1 MNDFLKTIEKNK
13 ALVNIVL
20 AGLMFVFFAL
30 CPAVD
35 IAGKAQANG
44 FELIFKAKGL
54 GFQRVLGAL
63 MLIAPAL
70 IIAARFID
78 FKFVGTLKEH
88 FIGICFAAS
97 AVICLLMAVS
107 LPSGISLAWGSWLY
121 LLLTFGGVAA
131 NYIHR
136 FRTK

>member
-1 MNDFLKTIEKNK
+1 MNGFLKTIEKNK

-20 AGLMFVFFAL
+20 AALMLVFFAL

-63 MLIAPAL
+63 MIIAPAL

-78 FKFVGTLKEH
+78 FKFDGALKEH
-88 FIGICFAAS
+88 FNGICFAAS
-97 AVICLLMAVS
+97 LIMCLLMAVS

-121 LLLTFGGVAA
+121 
-131 NYIHR
+131 
-136 FRTK
+136 